1 MGMNPKFNWHFK
13 KGNQNMKYVADDGK
27 EFDSEK
33 ACKIYENLYKKK
45 SEPVVTKVSSV
56 IVNVEMSDGLS
67 HSIIYQ
73 NINKDSGEINMER
86 ILPDSPFGRMDL
98 CKATINFDY
107 LSGSMVI
114 I

>member
-1 MGMNPKFNWHFK
+1 MKPKFNWHFK
-13 KGNQNMKYVADDGK
+13 KGSKNMKYVADDGK

-73 NINKDSGEINMER
+73 NINKDSGEINME
-86 ILPDSPFGRMDL
+86 IINTPLGISNL

-107 LSGSMVI
+107 LSGSMAI